1 MTHQTNPTHLT
12 DLAALR
18 RSGALASDTEA
29 LDLLCALSPPHRG
42 RRAMAEAEL
51 AEGGYRLQWCR
62 VALDRTGRPLAAH
75 AWWARPGTDTPHLVD
90 LFGATDLDAAV
101 ELLVGARA
109 DLDLDV
115 AECWLSVP
123 GDGDTA
129 VEQANP
135 VEVPVLRVTGFRRIV
150 DRVRLEW
157 LPRDGVPEPEPP
169 GRLEF
174 RPAGSFSRPELLEIF
189 AAVGDGSLDH
199 HMRAGR
205 TRDGVAA
212 EAGHRLE
219 HTAAMSGPPHW
230 FAIGVDASGTP
241 VGYVRAAHVTGGHPV
256 LAEIGVVR
264 AMRGRRFVDDLLA
277 HGTRLLAE
285 AGAAR
290 ITSDT
295 DLANTPM
302 RAAFG
307 RAGYREF
314 ARRYDFRWQRTG

>member
-1 MTHQTNPTHLT
+1 MTHPTGPTDLT

-18 RSGALASDTEA
+18 RSGALTSDTEA
-29 LDLLCALSPPHRG
+29 LDLLCALSPPNRRH
-42 RRAMAEAEL
+42 RAMAEAEL
-51 AEGGYRLQWCR
+51 AEGGYRLPWCR
-62 VALDRTGRPLAAH
+62 VALDRAGKPLAAH
-75 AWWARPGTDTPHLVD
+75 AWWAPPGSDTPHLVD

-101 ELLVGARA
+101 ELLVRARA
-109 DLDLDV
+109 DLDLDF
-115 AECWLSVP
+115 AECWLVVP

-135 VEVPVLRVTGFRRIV
+135 VDVPVLRAAGFRRIV

-157 LPRDGVPEPEPP
+157 LPRDEVPEPP
-169 GRLEF
+169 GRLDF
-174 RPAGSFSRPELLEIF
+174 RPAGSFSRTELLEIF

-199 HMRAGR
+199 HMRTGR

-212 EAGHRLE
+212 EAGHRLDR
-219 HTAAMSGPPHW
+219 TAAMPGPPHW

-241 VGYVRAAHVTGGHPV
+241 VGYVRSAHVTGGRPV
-256 LAEIGVVR
+256 LAEIGVVP

-285 AGAAR
+285 AGATR

-307 RAGYREF
+307 RAGYHEF
-314 ARRYDFRWQRTG
+314 ARRHDYRWQRTD